1 MISFLVHFIR
11 QHFLIIICCVIT
23 ALLWDK
29 IRENTIGL
37 ETDPIEV
44 KTDQRLLT
52 VEELANFDGIH
63 SKELYLSILGSVYDV
78 TKGVK
83 HYGPDGS
90 YNYFVGKVEFLLK
103 LEEKNL
109 RNSLKWYILL
119 QVKMH
124 LSLL

>member
-1 MISFLVHFIR
+1 MISFVVHFIR

-29 IRENTIGL
+29 IRQNTIGSL
-37 ETDPIEV
+37 ETDRVEV
-44 KTDQRLLT
+44 KTDKRLLT

-78 TKGVK
+78 TKGAK

-90 YNYFVGKVEFLLK
+90 YNYFVG
-103 LEEKNL
+103 N
-109 RNSLKWYILL
+109 
-119 QVKMH
+119 
-124 LSLL
+124 